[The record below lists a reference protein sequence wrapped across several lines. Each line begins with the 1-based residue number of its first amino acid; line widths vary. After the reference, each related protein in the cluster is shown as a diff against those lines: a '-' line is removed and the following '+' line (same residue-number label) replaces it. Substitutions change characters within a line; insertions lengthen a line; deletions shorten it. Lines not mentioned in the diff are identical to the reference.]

1 MKSNQKVILLLG
13 GIFFAMLSLH
23 SLFGLCMG
31 DDYVYSF
38 LWEGHSIYEPISE
51 NARRI
56 ESFADI
62 AASTWLYY
70 LTWGGRLVAQGM
82 AMFFLWMP
90 KGVFD
95 IAASGVAVLLVL
107 LVQWIAYEGRV
118 TLALSPLAL
127 ALTAFSFWIFHTHF
141 VGVFLWIDGACNYLW
156 PMVFLLLFLLPY
168 IRHYFTNG
176 AMAHKHYMT
185 PLLFLLGL
193 LAGNGNENTI
203 CWIGL
208 FGFFYLLFLF
218 RKGQIRYWMVAG
230 FLGLTIGYGLLML
243 SPGNFL
249 RLAARDEVISFTHV
263 NVKGLV
269 LLWESTILQSP
280 LWFYWLKGFRKRK
293 LLEESFYGKKY
304 TGLSLWMAAAAW
316 CFNLIMLASPE
327 FPNRSLF
334 PSMTFC
340 ITAVFLMHRA
350 GERSGVS
357 ILSPATS
364 RFFTRL
370 AAMYFTCTFSVT
382 LWWFV
387 GAHQWQEELRV
398 KVAAARGGEEIVV
411 VEKDLPHGEQR
422 WFLMS
427 GMHTYGS
434 GISADEKNWR
444 NVAFARYHHIKGI
457 RMAKGDAD

>member
-1 MKSNQKVILLLG
+1 MKSNRNVVLLLNG
-13 GIFFAMLSLH
+13 VFLAMLSLNG
-23 SLFGLCMG
+23 LFSLCMG

-56 ESFADI
+56 QSFSDI
-62 AASTWLYY
+62 AASTWLYF
-70 LTWGGRLVAQGM
+70 LTWGGRVVAQAM

-90 KGVFD
+90 KWVYD
-95 IAASGVAVLLVL
+95 IAGSGAAVLLVL
-107 LVQWIAYEGRV
+107 LVQWIAHEGRM
-118 TLALSPLAL
+118 TLALSPLSL
-127 ALTAFSFWIFHTHF
+127 ALTAFSFWTFHAHF
-141 VGVFLWIDGACNYLW
+141 VGIFLWIDGACNYLW
-156 PMVFLLLFLLPY
+156 PIVFLLLFLLPY
-168 IRHYFTNG
+168 IRHYFTDG
-176 AMAHKHYMT
+176 AMEPKPYLT
-185 PLLFLLGL
+185 PLLFFLGL

-208 FGFFYLLFLF
+208 FGFFYLLSLF
-218 RKGQIRYWMVAG
+218 RKGQLRCWMAAG
-230 FLGLTIGYGLLML
+230 FLGLAIGYGLLML

-249 RLAARDEVISFTHV
+249 RLAARDEAISFTHA
-263 NVKGLV
+263 NASGLV
-269 LLWESTILQSP
+269 LLWSSTILESP

-293 LLEESFYGKKY
+293 LLEKGLYGRKY
-304 TGLSLWMAAAAW
+304 VCLALWMAAAAW

-334 PSMTFC
+334 PAMTFL
-340 ITAVFLMHRA
+340 IAAVFLFHRA

-357 ILSPATS
+357 VLAPSTS
-364 RFFTRL
+364 RFFTGL
-370 AAMYFTCTFSVT
+370 SAVYFLCTFSVT

-387 GAHQWQEELRV
+387 GAYQWHEELME
-398 KVAAARGGEEIVV
+398 KVEAARGGEEIVI
-411 VEKDLPHGEQR
+411 VEKDLPHGEQH
-422 WFLMS
+422 WFLLS

-457 RMAKGDAD
+457 RMAKGSAD